1 MSKLSISVYGLI
13 AVVFLIVMSIYS
25 PSIFG
30 QEKEVIV
37 TIMQG
42 SADAGS
48 GENKYEGEAHVG
60 YGFNPPELTIE
71 KGTIVK
77 WVNNDSLTHTV
88 TSGKPSSGSVGLAF
102 DSSYLSEGD
111 VYLHKFNSKKT
122 YDYYCTMYP
131 FMKGKIIVE

>member
-13 AVVFLIVMSIYS
+13 AVVFLIVMTIYS

-77 WVNNDSLTHTV
+77 WVNNDSSTHTV

>member
-30 QEKEVIV
+30 QENEVIV

-77 WVNNDSLTHTV
+77 WVNNDSSTHTV

-102 DSSYLSEGD
+102 DSSYMNEGD